1 MTLLFAL
8 LLSQTDP
15 QSTFG
20 PFGSAGAPVTAEA
33 EAEAA
38 APAPERPISNPL
50 YFAFDVYRLTITVF
64 DGPRCAH
71 RPVCSVYAL
80 RAVQR
85 DGALGIFLAID
96 RLWREGE
103 SSGIRDLPQ
112 VWDEDRPYLSDP
124 LEASDF
130 WLRSH

>member
-1 MTLLFAL
+1 MTLLLLL

-33 EAEAA
+33 ETEVE
-38 APAPERPISNPL
+38 APAPEWATSNPL

-71 RPVCSVYAL
+71 RPVCSVYAV

-85 DGALGIFLAID
+85 DGLLGVFLAID

-103 SSGIRDLPQ
+103 SSGIRDLPL
-112 VWDEDRPYLSDP
+112 VWDDDRPYLSDP

-130 WLRSH
+130 WLRAH